1 MTTIQV
7 EVPDSVFLALRE
19 SPAEVARDIRVA
31 AAASW
36 FARGLVSQGRAAE
49 LAGVSRWEFLEEL
62 GRRGI
67 PAINITLD
75 DLREELREIAGEE

>member
-19 SPAEVARDIRVA
+19 SPAGVARDIRVA
-31 AAASW
+31 AAVNW

-49 LAGVSRWEFLEEL
+49 LAGISRWEFLEEL
-62 GRRGI
+62 GRRGV

-75 DLREELREIAGEE
+75 DLRQELREIAGEE